1 MPTETEVRRGPE
13 VIRGPNASITRVLKV
28 TPPKSPPQ
36 RGALQS
42 FYIADVIEPMKAKT
56 LATLVLIASAVWAIP
71 SSADSTEAR
80 CEIYPKGSDR
90 LEKMIPCTFGQ
101 RQGFITITRED
112 GVTYELTPVGDAPG
126 NFRDQKGRPVYRQ
139 SGLGSDGQIFRFA
152 DESVYVYW
160 DASALSPSKEDNP
173 TAPFSTRRDGGDFD
187 ATTLLRCKAAGDSQ
201 YGNCPAGIMRM
212 EDRQASITIQ
222 SQLGKQ
228 FTVNFM
234 TGYVNATGHQVD
246 AKLDGDTWT
255 LTLDNGEVYEVPLAA
270 IEGG

>member
-1 MPTETEVRRGPE
+1 MK
-13 VIRGPNASITRVLKV
+13 PNT
-28 TPPKSPPQ
+28 
-36 RGALQS
+36 
-42 FYIADVIEPMKAKT
+42 F
-56 LATLVLIASAVWAIP
+56 ATVALIASAVWAIP
-71 SSADSTEAR
+71 GSADWTEAR
-80 CEIYPKGSDR
+80 CEIYFKGSDR
-90 LEKMIPCTFGQ
+90 LETMIPCTFGQ
-101 RQGFITITRED
+101 RQGFITITRKD

-139 SGLGSDGQIFRFA
+139 SGLGSDGQIFRFEQ
-152 DESVYVYW
+152 ESVYVYW
-160 DASALSPSKEDNP
+160 DTSASKPPEADNP
-173 TAPFSTRRDGGDFD
+173 TAPFSTRPEGGDFD
-187 ATTLLRCKAAGDSQ
+187 ATTLLRCKAAGDSA

-234 TGYVNATGHQVD
+234 TGYVNATDHQVD

>member
-1 MPTETEVRRGPE
+1 M
-13 VIRGPNASITRVLKV
+13 
-28 TPPKSPPQ
+28 
-36 RGALQS
+36 
-42 FYIADVIEPMKAKT
+42 T
-56 LATLVLIASAVWAIP
+56 LAWAASSA
-71 SSADSTEAR
+71 ADSTAAR
-80 CEIYPKGSDR
+80 CDIYPAGEDHT
-90 LEKMIPCTFGQ
+90 EKMIHCTFSQ
-101 RQGFITITRED
+101 RQGYITITRED

-126 NFRDQKGRPVYRQ
+126 NFRDQKGRPVHRQ
-139 SGLGSDGQIFRFA
+139 SGLGSEGQIFRFE
-152 DESVYVYW
+152 DISIFVYW
-160 DASALSPSKEDNP
+160 DTSAHKPSKEDNP
-173 TAPFSTRRDGGDFD
+173 SAPFSTRRDGGDFD
-187 ATTLLRCKAAGDSQ
+187 ATALLRCKAAGDSA

-234 TGYVNATGHQVD
+234 TGYVNATDHQVD

>member
-1 MPTETEVRRGPE
+1 MK
-13 VIRGPNASITRVLKV
+13 PNT
-28 TPPKSPPQ
+28 
-36 RGALQS
+36 
-42 FYIADVIEPMKAKT
+42 F
-56 LATLVLIASAVWAIP
+56 ATVALIASAVWAIP
-71 SSADSTEAR
+71 GSADWTEAR

-101 RQGFITITRED
+101 RQGFITITRKD

-139 SGLGSDGQIFRFA
+139 SGLGSDGQIFRFEQ
-152 DESVYVYW
+152 ESVYVYW
-160 DASALSPSKEDNP
+160 DTSASKPPEADNP
-173 TAPFSTRRDGGDFD
+173 TAPFSTRHEGGDFD
-187 ATTLLRCKAAGDSQ
+187 ATTLLRCKAAGDSA

-234 TGYVNATGHQVD
+234 TGYVNATDHQVD

>member
-1 MPTETEVRRGPE
+1 MK
-13 VIRGPNASITRVLKV
+13 PN
-28 TPPKSPPQ
+28 
-36 RGALQS
+36 
-42 FYIADVIEPMKAKT
+42 T
-56 LATLVLIASAVWAIP
+56 LATVALIASAVWATP
-71 SSADSTEAR
+71 GSADWTEAR

-90 LEKMIPCTFGQ
+90 LEKMSPCTFGQ
-101 RQGFITITRED
+101 RQGFITITRKD
-112 GVTYELTPVGDAPG
+112 GVTYDLTPVGDAPG

-139 SGLGSDGQIFRFA
+139 SGLGSEGQIFRFEQ
-152 DESVYVYW
+152 ESVYVYW
-160 DASALSPSKEDNP
+160 DTSASKPSEEDNP
-173 TAPFSTRRDGGDFD
+173 TAPFSTRHEGGDFD
-187 ATTLLRCKAAGDSQ
+187 ATTLLRCKAAGDSA

-222 SQLGKQ
+222 RQLGKQ

-234 TGYVNATGHQVD
+234 TGDVNATDHQVD

>member
-1 MPTETEVRRGPE
+1 MK
-13 VIRGPNASITRVLKV
+13 PN
-28 TPPKSPPQ
+28 
-36 RGALQS
+36 
-42 FYIADVIEPMKAKT
+42 T
-56 LATLVLIASAVWAIP
+56 LATLALIASAVWATP
-71 SSADSTEAR
+71 GSADTTEAR

-90 LEKMIPCTFGQ
+90 LETMIPCTFGQ
-101 RQGFITITRED
+101 RQGVITITRKD
-112 GVTYELTPVGDAPG
+112 GVTYDLTPVGDAPG

-139 SGLGSDGQIFRFA
+139 SGLGSEGQIFRFE

-160 DASALSPSKEDNP
+160 DTSASKPSEEDNP
-173 TAPFSTRRDGGDFD
+173 TAPFSTRPQGGDFD
-187 ATTLLRCKAAGDSQ
+187 ATTLLRCKAAGDSA

-234 TGYVNATGHQVD
+234 TGYVNATDHQVD